1 MSDFKI
7 SLAFCIR
14 KFLTKVLTPLTGFI
28 QRQKLS
34 ENAELASIWSK
45 IKYDIVYW
53 ISSRC
58 RGVITFAYPE
68 IPYNPI
74 LARRQENQREWASA
88 LLGISSTQL
97 KKIATEFLIK
107 QQNVSTAVAPLHFKS
122 SVEVEA
128 TIAGSPRHSREGGNE
143 RGCRQLCSGTSSLQ
157 PPAFL
162 TEPISFTI
170 LVCFHHHLDYFKDCL
185 HSIQEAIRCSPSTQ
199 VEVLLI
205 NDDPSIDLS
214 TLLAD
219 CDLSLRQKIVLLSH
233 VENLGICYSLND
245 AITHAQGE
253 WLVYLD
259 CDDLLEPS
267 TFSVLEKTIAEHPT
281 ARFISSRAIDID
293 TDSDILF
300 WRLRSEH
307 PYELIKNNFAGH
319 LKVIKKELHQDLGLF
334 KKTFEGCQDYEFA
347 LRTAINEPL
356 LFIPHYL
363 YRYRWHHDTQTVSQN
378 QRQNLIAMRV
388 RQSYMLA
395 IYCLTH
401 GTEMIEWHLTGP
413 EAASWKEACSSSS
426 EQKNNITPPY
436 IVTLEA
442 TTSYDQRRWKLLLVE
457 IATLIIDRY
466 RKNDTDRNINVIA

>member
-1 MSDFKI
+1 MSDFKT

-28 QRQKLS
+28 QRQELP
-34 ENAELASIWSK
+34 ENAEFPLIWRK
-45 IKYDIVYW
+45 IKYVIAYW

-58 RGVITFAYPE
+58 SGVITFAYPE

-74 LARRQENQREWASA
+74 QPRRQESHREWTSA
-88 LLGISSTQL
+88 LLGISSNKL
-97 KKIATEFLIK
+97 KKIATEFLI
-107 QQNVSTAVAPLHFKS
+107 QEQCCTAPAIPQK
-122 SVEVEA
+122 
-128 TIAGSPRHSREGGNE
+128 TI
-143 RGCRQLCSGTSSLQ
+143 
-157 PPAFL
+157 PP
-162 TEPISFTI
+162 SFTI

-199 VEVLLI
+199 VEVLII

-219 CDLSLRQKIVLLSH
+219 YDFSLRQKIVLRSH
-233 VENLGICYSLND
+233 VENLGICCSLND

-267 TFSVLEKTIAEHPT
+267 AFSVLERTIAEHPA

-356 LFIPHYL
+356 LFIPDYL

-378 QRQNLIAMRV
+378 QRQNLIAMRA

-395 IYCLTH
+395 IYWLTH
-401 GTEMIEWHLTGP
+401 GTEMIEWHVTGP
-413 EAASWKEACSSSS
+413 EAASWEEECSSSS
-426 EQKNNITPPY
+426 QNLYSKSSDNQSRY
-436 IVTLEA
+436 SVSLQA
-442 TTSYDQRRWKLLLVE
+442 TTPYDQRRWKLLLVE
-457 IATLIIDRY
+457 IATLVIDRY
-466 RKNDTDRNINVIA
+466 RENDANISLLVKV

>member
-1 MSDFKI
+1 MSDFKT

-28 QRQKLS
+28 QRQELP
-34 ENAELASIWSK
+34 ENAEFPLIWRK
-45 IKYDIVYW
+45 IKYVIAYW

-58 RGVITFAYPE
+58 SGVITFAYPE

-74 LARRQENQREWASA
+74 QTRRQESHREWTSA
-88 LLGISSTQL
+88 LLGISSNKL
-97 KKIATEFLIK
+97 KKIATEFLI
-107 QQNVSTAVAPLHFKS
+107 QEQCCTAPAIPQK
-122 SVEVEA
+122 
-128 TIAGSPRHSREGGNE
+128 TI
-143 RGCRQLCSGTSSLQ
+143 
-157 PPAFL
+157 PP
-162 TEPISFTI
+162 SFTI

-199 VEVLLI
+199 VEVLII

-219 CDLSLRQKIVLLSH
+219 YDFSLRQKIVLRSH
-233 VENLGICYSLND
+233 VENLGICCSLND

-267 TFSVLEKTIAEHPT
+267 AFSVLERTIAEHPA

-300 WRLRSEH
+300 WRLRSER
-307 PYELIKNNFAGH
+307 PYELIKNNFASH
-319 LKVIKKELHQDLGLF
+319 LKIVKKELHQDLGLF

-356 LFIPHYL
+356 LFIPDYL

-378 QRQNLIAMRV
+378 QRQNLIAMRA

-395 IYCLTH
+395 IYWLTH
-401 GTEMIEWHLTGP
+401 GTEMIEWHVTGP
-413 EAASWKEACSSSS
+413 EAASWEEECSSSS
-426 EQKNNITPPY
+426 QNLYSKSSDNQSRY
-436 IVTLEA
+436 SVSLQA
-442 TTSYDQRRWKLLLVE
+442 TTPYDQRRWKLLLVE
-457 IATLIIDRY
+457 IATLVIDRY
-466 RKNDTDRNINVIA
+466 RENDASISLLVKV

>member
-1 MSDFKI
+1 MNQRFEQSHLDPAQQDHNCQLHRRAM
-7 SLAFCIR
+7 LAFCIR

-34 ENAELASIWSK
+34 ENTQLPSIWSK

-74 LARRQENQREWASA
+74 LARRQENQREWTSA
-88 LLGISSTQL
+88 LLGISTAQL

-107 QQNVSTAVAPLHFKS
+107 EQRSTPLVISKKR
-122 SVEVEA
+122 V
-128 TIAGSPRHSREGGNE
+128 P
-143 RGCRQLCSGTSSLQ
+143 L
-157 PPAFL
+157 
-162 TEPISFTI
+162 SFTI
-170 LVCFHHHLDYFKDCL
+170 LVCFHHHLDYFKACL
-185 HSIQEAIRCSPSTQ
+185 HSIQEAMRHSPSTEI
-199 VEVLLI
+199 EVLII

-219 CDLSLRQKIVLLSH
+219 CDFSLRQKIVLRSH
-233 VENLGICYSLND
+233 VENLGICCSLND

-267 TFSVLEKTIAEHPT
+267 TFSVLERTIAEHPA

-293 TDSDILF
+293 ADSDILF

-395 IYCLTH
+395 IYWLTH
-401 GTEMIEWHLTGP
+401 GTEMIEWDVTGP
-413 EAASWKEACSSSS
+413 CADEWKEHLASISN
-426 EQKNNITPPY
+426 KNSKNQIRY
-436 IVTLEA
+436 HVTLEA
-442 TTSYDQRRWKLLLVE
+442 NTAYDARRLKLLLVE

-466 RKNDTDRNINVIA
+466 RENDTNRKIVITI